1 MIDMPKQ
8 RHSKPARPAPKKPAA
23 KPQAK
28 ARPKAKTVKAS
39 RSTAPAKGVAK
50 KPAPPAKKEHVR
62 RGASAAP
69 QRSQFAALGPSAHD
83 VAVDGFER
91 GFQALQQRQF
101 GRAAELFQQVINGY
115 PDEKELQERAR
126 VYLSLCE
133 RQKYSQGASPRSLEE
148 RINAATVAINR
159 GAFSEGLS
167 LLRRLEPEHRDNDHI
182 QYMLCV
188 AYSVLGDR
196 DQALGHLKEAI
207 AMNQENRYLASQD
220 ADLESLRDDPRFVGV
235 LETAPVAKPAA
246 AAASAR
252 TGSRKR

>member
-1 MIDMPKQ
+1 MTDMPKP
-8 RHSKPARPAPKKPAA
+8 RHSKPARPAPKKSAA

-28 ARPKAKTVKAS
+28 ARPKAKAVKPG
-39 RSTAPAKGVAK
+39 RSAAPPKAAAK
-50 KPAPPAKKEHVR
+50 KPAPPAKKDVR
-62 RGASAAP
+62 RGTAAASH
-69 QRSQFAALGPSAHD
+69 RSQHAALGPSPHD
-83 VAVDGFER
+83 LAVDGFER

-133 RQKYSQGASPRSLEE
+133 RQKYSHGPSPRSLEE

-220 ADLESLRDDPRFVGV
+220 ADLEALRDDPRFVNV
-235 LETAPVAKPAA
+235 LETAPAATKAA
-246 AAASAR
+246 AAAAPAR
-252 TGSRKR
+252 TGARKR